1 MPGLMTFG
9 LMASL
14 PAAHLGEAG
23 EWVQRQVPGGQAS
36 RAGWRAGRGRR
47 RRPRGRG
54 RGPRRRG
61 PGTGRPGGSW
71 DARARGGR
79 TRRWRPSGRA
89 TAAANHQASIAA
101 TANRAMLR
109 KRRVISGSGNEGRR
123 HGGVVTASLGRDRGT
138 PQGGRSPRSGNA
150 PRPPEPK
157 PRAPADSAGQDMGL
171 SPLGA
176 SIWSADDHGYEPEP
190 REPPTVP
197 GPHACAAGPGDSSR
211 NGAVR
216 AGGRRVDRPRPAGAR
231 TGTWR
236 EMALGSAD
244 SRQLRRADRLLS
256 LGQET
261 PA

>member
-1 MPGLMTFG
+1 MGRPV
-9 LMASL
+9 
-14 PAAHLGEAG
+14 ERAG
-23 EWVQRQVPGGQAS
+23 VPGVAA
-36 RAGWRAGRGRR
+36 AGVLGVVAGARVVAA
-47 RRPRGRG
+47 PEPD
-54 RGPRRRG
+54 GPVD
-61 PGTGRPGGSW
+61 PGTLVPVAGVPVAGARVAALPQPQTTRPV
-71 DARARGGR
+71 
-79 TRRWRPSGRA
+79 
-89 TAAANHQASIAA
+89 IAA